1 MNHSDLTVIHVSLGG
16 GGGNHSR
23 KRPNILASITCE
35 EVKFYIP
42 ANQQDQC
49 WEKFDLCEGSHS
61 VKTKKKDAE
70 DGGSSR
76 INPRFSVIQPLTRP
90 QKNHD
95 QGHWKTTD
103 SFNVNVR
110 CSFPAVRLVNHRSCT
125 CPLSGYCLHSVLTE
139 FLKYL
144 SPYTLTKKTYFVN
157 FPCQEFSILKKSLVA
172 A

>member
-1 MNHSDLTVIHVSLGG
+1 MTQKHKRETYHGETNFCHYTEELCLKYFNISESQWLYSNKCQFGKKKKKKQ
-16 GGGNHSR
+16 HSR
-23 KRPNILASITCE
+23 KRPNILASTTCKE
-35 EVKFYIP
+35 DKFYIP

-103 SFNVNVR
+103 SSKLM
-110 CSFPAVRLVNHRSCT
+110 CSATF
-125 CPLSGYCLHSVLTE
+125 
-139 FLKYL
+139 
-144 SPYTLTKKTYFVN
+144 
-157 FPCQEFSILKKSLVA
+157 QFSIL
-172 A
+172 

>member
-1 MNHSDLTVIHVSLGG
+1 MERLIFAITIEELCLKYFNIISESQRSYSNTCQFRKKKKK
-16 GGGNHSR
+16 HSR
-23 KRPNILASITCE
+23 KRPNILASTTCKE
-35 EVKFYIP
+35 DKFYIP

-70 DGGSSR
+70 DGGSR

-103 SFNVNVR
+103 SFNINVL
-110 CSFPAVRLVNHRSCT
+110 C
-125 CPLSGYCLHSVLTE
+125 
-139 FLKYL
+139 
-144 SPYTLTKKTYFVN
+144 
-157 FPCQEFSILKKSLVA
+157 
-172 A
+172 